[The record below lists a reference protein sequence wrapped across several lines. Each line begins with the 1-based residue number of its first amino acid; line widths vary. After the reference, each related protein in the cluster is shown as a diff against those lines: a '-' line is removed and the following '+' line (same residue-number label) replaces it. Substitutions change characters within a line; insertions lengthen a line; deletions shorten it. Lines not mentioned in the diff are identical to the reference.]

1 MPCLHLHNDAA
12 SRKCK
17 ALFILSRLAAITAQ
31 ESQEVDAGCAD
42 YEDYYT
48 FDNEGD

>member
-12 SRKCK
+12 SRKR
-17 ALFILSRLAAITAQ
+17 APFILPRLAAITAQ

-48 FDNEGD
+48 FDHEGD